1 MIRYGWT
8 LVVEEIGQTQPESA
22 DYDGGYSPI
31 MYKTRE
37 DARRAQRVYKQV
49 FKKNVKVLR
58 AYFITGE
65 K

>member
-1 MIRYGWT
+1 MLKYGWT
-8 LVVEEIGQTQPESA
+8 LVVEETEQTEPVSA
-22 DYDGGYSPI
+22 DYDSGYSLL
-31 MYKTRE
+31 MFKTRE

-49 FKKNVKVLR
+49 FKKNAKVLR